1 MWSATA
7 LTASALCSMCCD
19 TGNDGM
25 EWDLARPCRFLFT
38 ERPAIKSQE
47 EHKN

>member
-25 EWDLARPCRFLFT
+25 EWALARPCRFSFT
-38 ERPAIKSQE
+38 ERLTIKSQPR
-47 EHKN
+47 K